1 MLQSSK
7 IILGIDPGTLQ
18 MGFSVIKVTGKT
30 LTLITMDS
38 AKFSSK
44 KTMFQRLEMILSKM
58 QELIA
63 THKPNEMAIEAP
75 FYGKNIQSM
84 LKLGRAQGIAIAV
97 AMTHGLPV
105 TEYAPKKIKQSV
117 TGNGNADKE
126 QVWKMLQQLLILPE
140 TKSSF
145 DASDALAVAICHHFQ
160 DNPSRKSTSS
170 KSKGWEDFI
179 KNNPDKIN

>member
-1 MLQSSK
+1 LLQSSK

-30 LTLITMDS
+30 LSLVVMDS
-38 AKFSSK
+38 AKFSAK
-44 KTMFQRLEMILSKM
+44 KNMFERLELILTTM
-58 QELIA
+58 QELIKL
-63 THKPNEMAIEAP
+63 HKPHEMAIEAP

-126 QVWKMLQQLLILPE
+126 QVWKMLHQLLILPT

-145 DASDALAVAICHHFQ
+145 DASDALAVAVCHHFQ
-160 DNPSRKSTSS
+160 DNPSRKATSG

-179 KNNPDKIN
+179 KNNPDKVK

>member
-1 MLQSSK
+1 LLQSSK

-18 MGFSVIKVTGKT
+18 MGFSVIKVSGKT

-38 AKFSSK
+38 AKFSAK
-44 KTMFQRLEMILSKM
+44 KTMFERLEMILTKM
-58 QELIA
+58 NELIS
-63 THKPNEMAIEAP
+63 THQPNEMAIEAP

-105 TEYAPKKIKQSV
+105 SEYAPKKIKQSV

-160 DNPSRKSTSS
+160 DNPSRKSTSK

-179 KNNPDKIN
+179 KNNPNKVN